1 MSPKTLQTS
10 QRILVLGSIA
20 SPAQP
25 RYSGL
30 SSFSYNYLQNM
41 ANRLHK
47 KQKGGLAGGM
57 SAFCDYRVTHQ
68 AEPTFLHINTL
79 ACTAGSTRSWRD
91 NQKALLAPTGIKFF
105 SYKRSLKLTLAERVT
120 PLFRSTF
127 KLIQM
132 GHQTVV
138 THII

>member
-1 MSPKTLQTS
+1 
-10 QRILVLGSIA
+10 
-20 SPAQP
+20 
-25 RYSGL
+25 
-30 SSFSYNYLQNM
+30 M

-47 KQKGGLAGGM
+47 KQKGGLAGGV

-105 SYKRSLKLTLAERVT
+105 SCKRSLKLTLAESSGR
-120 PLFRSTF
+120 
-127 KLIQM
+127 
-132 GHQTVV
+132 G
-138 THII
+138 

>member
-1 MSPKTLQTS
+1 MSPKTLQTL

-25 RYSGL
+25 SYSGL
-30 SSFSYNYLQNM
+30 SGFSYSYLQNM
-41 ANRLHK
+41 ANHLHK
-47 KQKGGLAGGM
+47 KQKGGLAEGV
-57 SAFCDYRVTHQ
+57 SAFCDCRVTLQ

-91 NQKALLAPTGIKFF
+91 NQKVLLAPTGIKFF

-120 PLFRSTF
+120 PLFKSTF
-127 KLIQM
+127 LTQM

>member
-10 QRILVLGSIA
+10 QRILFLGSIA

-30 SSFSYNYLQNM
+30 SSFLYNNYLQNM

-47 KQKGGLAGGM
+47 KQKGGLAGGV
-57 SAFCDYRVTHQ
+57 SAFCDCRVTNQ

-79 ACTAGSTRSWRD
+79 ACTARSTRSWRD
-91 NQKALLAPTGIKFF
+91 NQKALLAPKGIKFF
-105 SYKRSLKLTLAERVT
+105 SYKRSLKLTLAESSGR
-120 PLFRSTF
+120 
-127 KLIQM
+127 
-132 GHQTVV
+132 G
-138 THII
+138 